1 MKVDVKGLFLTCQTS
16 LLFQGI
22 ALIDRNCMPEVIW
35 YFPVEDLPEDVG
47 ERFNTLFKTRE
58 KWSLAEISP
67 YIRYIS
73 SPYINYIISPYATQM
88 FSPLILIIT
97 HLSVTSPHPPNIRF
111 IISHYISYIT
121 SYFIINII
129 SHFISY
135 ITSLPPF
142 TSGMLSPLTFF
153 PYKIQYCISS
163 VHYTA
168 LI

>member
-1 MKVDVKGLFLTCQTS
+1 MLNREIYLITVSIRYFFGVPVTFICARLYMKVDVKGLFLTCQTS

-67 YIRYIS
+67 YIRYIV

-97 HLSVTSPHPPNIRF
+97 H
-111 IISHYISYIT
+111 YISYIT
-121 SYFIINII
+121 
-129 SHFISY
+129 
-135 ITSLPPF
+135 PP
-142 TSGMLSPLTFF
+142 P
-153 PYKIQYCISS
+153 
-163 VHYTA
+163 
-168 LI
+168 